1 MAKRK
6 KATDIIPV
14 VSEYDKLIE
23 EILQLELKLAALAEE
38 IDDLENHVCVELR
51 AEYDQKVGNLEY
63 QARAYQFEIARL
75 KRAIELL
82 QAAIN
87 RQEAAKYEDVQKRVE
102 AEYKEYEEDLHKKAE
117 DMKRD
122 SEYAK
127 RRAKKDRENEKKA
140 EEEWKARGDGTG
152 KGTSADGKKDGNSNK
167 DSEAEKDCAEKKSKE
182 NKSEE
187 NKSEE
192 SKKIGSEKAD
202 ESKAEGEKTESEG
215 IGSDRVNETPAQ
227 ELKRL
232 YRYIM
237 KKLHPDA
244 NPDATEAEMEMLR
257 KAQKA
262 YSEGNLETL
271 RDIADQVDDTEI
283 TEKYSDTPEDII
295 KLCEL
300 RAKLAEK
307 VEILIIHIDEIK
319 NSFPYNEKDFLADE
333 EAVARRQE
341 ELAEYNKACADK
353 IIELQEKLLELSK
366 IADANQ
372 KEAEK
377 RKRKKSS

>member
-1 MAKRK
+1 MGNVS
-6 KATDIIPV
+6 DSSGIIPV
-14 VSEYDKLIE
+14 VSEYDKLIK
-23 EILQLELKLAALAEE
+23 EILELELKLAALAEE
-38 IDDLENHVCVELR
+38 IDDLENHICVELR
-51 AEYDQKVGNLEY
+51 AEYDQKVGHLEY

-102 AEYKEYEEDLHKKAE
+102 AEYKEYEEELHKKAE
-117 DMKRD
+117 DMQRD

-127 RRAKKDRENEKKA
+127 RRARKDQENEEKA
-140 EEEWKARGDGTG
+140 EEERKARSEGSGKETSAGGKNNDS
-152 KGTSADGKKDGNSNK
+152 KGTSEADK
-167 DSEAEKDCAEKKSKE
+167 ESKE
-182 NKSEE
+182 NK
-187 NKSEE
+187 KR
-192 SKKIGSEKAD
+192 SEKAD
-202 ESKAEGEKTESEG
+202 DSASEREKAESEG
-215 IGSDRVNETPAQ
+215 LGSEKVNETPAQ

-244 NPDATEAEMEMLR
+244 NPDATESEMELLR

-262 YSEGNLETL
+262 YSEGDLDTL
-271 RDIADQVDDTEI
+271 RDIADQLDDTEI
-283 TEKYSDTPEDII
+283 TEKYNDTPEDII
-295 KLCEL
+295 KLREL

-307 VEILIIHIDEIK
+307 VEILIAHIDEIK

-333 EAVARRQE
+333 EAVAKRQE

-353 IIELQEKLLELSK
+353 IIELQEKILELSK
-366 IADANQ
+366 IAEENQ

>member
-1 MAKRK
+1 
-6 KATDIIPV
+6 
-14 VSEYDKLIE
+14 
-23 EILQLELKLAALAEE
+23 
-38 IDDLENHVCVELR
+38 
-51 AEYDQKVGNLEY
+51 
-63 QARAYQFEIARL
+63 
-75 KRAIELL
+75 
-82 QAAIN
+82 
-87 RQEAAKYEDVQKRVE
+87 
-102 AEYKEYEEDLHKKAE
+102 
-117 DMKRD
+117 MKRD

-127 RRAKKDRENEKKA
+127 RRAKKDQENEKKA
-140 EEEWKARGDGTG
+140 EEERKARGDGSG
-152 KGTSADGKKDGNSNK
+152 KGTSADGKKDGDSKK
-167 DSEAEKDCAEKKSKE
+167 DSEAEKESEEKK
-182 NKSEE
+182 NKD
-187 NKSEE
+187 NKD
-192 SKKIGSEKAD
+192 KTDSEKAD
-202 ESKAEGEKTESEG
+202 ESKAEGEKAESEG
-215 IGSDRVNETPAQ
+215 LGADRVNETPAQ

-244 NPDATEAEMEMLR
+244 NPDATEAEMELLR

-262 YSEGNLETL
+262 YSEGDLETL
-271 RDIADQVDDTEI
+271 REIADQLDDTEI

-295 KLCEL
+295 KLREL

-307 VEILIIHIDEIK
+307 VEILIIHIEEIK

-333 EAVARRQE
+333 EAVAKRQE

-366 IADANQ
+366 VAEENQ

>member
-1 MAKRK
+1 MGTVSESA
-6 KATDIIPV
+6 DIIPV

-23 EILQLELKLAALAEE
+23 EILELELKLAALAEE

-127 RRAKKDRENEKKA
+127 RRAKKDQENEKKA
-140 EEEWKARGDGTG
+140 EEERKARGEGSG
-152 KGTSADGKKDGNSNK
+152 KGASADGKKDGDSKKDSDAEKESEEKKDEDNK
-167 DSEAEKDCAEKKSKE
+167 DKTDSK
-182 NKSEE
+182 
-187 NKSEE
+187 
-192 SKKIGSEKAD
+192 KAD
-202 ESKAEGEKTESEG
+202 ESKAEREKAESEG
-215 IGSDRVNETPAQ
+215 LGADRVNETPAQ

-244 NPDATEAEMEMLR
+244 NPDATEAEMELLR

-262 YSEGNLETL
+262 YSEGDLETL
-271 RDIADQVDDTEI
+271 REIADQLDDTEI

-295 KLCEL
+295 KLREL

-333 EAVARRQE
+333 EAVAKRQE
-341 ELAEYNKACADK
+341 ELVEYNRACADK

-366 IADANQ
+366 VAEENQ

>member
-1 MAKRK
+1 MARK
-6 KATDIIPV
+6 MKSAEIIPV
-14 VSEYDKLIE
+14 VSEYDKLVE
-23 EILQLELKLAALAEE
+23 EILELELKLAALAEE

-63 QARAYQFEIARL
+63 QAQAYRLEIARL

-87 RQEAAKYEDVQKRVE
+87 RQEAAKYEDVQKRIE
-102 AEYKEYEEDLHKKAE
+102 EEYKEYEEDLHKKAE

-127 RRAKKDRENEKKA
+127 RRAKKDQENEEKA
-140 EEEWKARGDGTG
+140 EEERRAGRDSSK
-152 KGTSADGKKDGNSNK
+152 KKGKKSDKNESEEGK
-167 DSEAEKDCAEKKSKE
+167 AKEEEPPKEDSEEKSNDSSTDGDRA
-182 NKSEE
+182 
-187 NKSEE
+187 
-192 SKKIGSEKAD
+192 
-202 ESKAEGEKTESEG
+202 ESEG
-215 IGSDRVNETPAQ
+215 LGAERVNETPKQ

-232 YRYIM
+232 YRYIV

-244 NPDATEAEMEMLR
+244 NPDATEKEMELLR

-262 YSEGNLETL
+262 YSEGDLETL
-271 RDIADQVDDTEI
+271 REIADQLDDTEL
-283 TEKYSDTPEDII
+283 TEKYSDTPEDLI
-295 KLCEL
+295 KLREL

-307 VEILIIHIDEIK
+307 VEVLMEHIEEIK

-333 EAVARRQE
+333 EAVAKRQDE
-341 ELAEYNKACADK
+341 IAEFNRVCADK
-353 IIELQEKLLELSK
+353 IIELQKKILELSE
-366 IADANQ
+366 IAEKNQ

-377 RKRKKSS
+377 RKRKKS

>member
-1 MAKRK
+1 MGTVSESA
-6 KATDIIPV
+6 DIIPV

-23 EILQLELKLAALAEE
+23 EILELELKLAALAEE

-51 AEYDQKVGNLEY
+51 AEYDQMVGNLEY

-82 QAAIN
+82 QAATN

-140 EEEWKARGDGTG
+140 EEERKARGDGSG
-152 KGTSADGKKDGNSNK
+152 KGTSADGKKDSDSKKDFEDEKESEEKKDEDNK
-167 DSEAEKDCAEKKSKE
+167 DKTD
-182 NKSEE
+182 
-187 NKSEE
+187 
-192 SKKIGSEKAD
+192 SEKAD
-202 ESKAEGEKTESEG
+202 ESKANGEKAESEG
-215 IGSDRVNETPAQ
+215 LGADRVNETPAQ

-244 NPDATEAEMEMLR
+244 NPDATEAEMELLR

-262 YSEGNLETL
+262 YSEGDLETL
-271 RDIADQVDDTEI
+271 REIADQLDDTEI

-295 KLCEL
+295 KLREL

-333 EAVARRQE
+333 EAVAKRQE

-366 IADANQ
+366 VAEENQ

>member
-1 MAKRK
+1 MG
-6 KATDIIPV
+6 TLSESSEIIPV

-23 EILQLELKLAALAEE
+23 EILELELKLAALAEE

-63 QARAYQFEIARL
+63 QARAYQIEIARL

-87 RQEAAKYEDVQKRVE
+87 RQEAAKYEDVQKRIE
-102 AEYKEYEEDLHKKAE
+102 AEYKEYEEELHKKAE

-127 RRAKKDRENEKKA
+127 RRAKKDQENEKKA
-140 EEEWKARGDGTG
+140 EEERKAGKKNRAG
-152 KGTSADGKKDGNSNK
+152 KGKSADSKKADSKDDSGSEEKHDGENKAKKDQN
-167 DSEAEKDCAEKKSKE
+167 DSESS
-182 NKSEE
+182 NNSETDRE
-187 NKSEE
+187 Q
-192 SKKIGSEKAD
+192 A
-202 ESKAEGEKTESEG
+202 ESEG
-215 IGSDRVNETPAQ
+215 IGAERVNETPAQ

-244 NPDATEAEMEMLR
+244 NPDATEAEMELLR

-262 YSEGNLETL
+262 YAEGDLDTL
-271 RDIADQVDDTEI
+271 RDIAEQIDDTEI
-283 TEKYSDTPEDII
+283 TEKYSDTPEDIM
-295 KLCEL
+295 KLREL

-307 VEILIIHIDEIK
+307 VEILIAHIDEIK
-319 NSFPYNEKDFLADE
+319 NSFPYNEKDFLSDE

-353 IIELQEKLLELSK
+353 IIELQNKILELSK
-366 IADANQ
+366 VADANQ
-372 KEAEK
+372 KEEAK
-377 RKRKKSS
+377 HKRKKSS

>member
-1 MAKRK
+1 MGTVSENA
-6 KATDIIPV
+6 DIIPV
-14 VSEYDKLIE
+14 VSEYVKLIE
-23 EILQLELKLAALAEE
+23 EILELELKLAALAEE

-127 RRAKKDRENEKKA
+127 RRANKDQENEKEA
-140 EEEWKARGDGTG
+140 EEERKARGDGSG
-152 KGTSADGKKDGNSNK
+152 KGSSADGKKDGDSKK
-167 DSEAEKDCAEKKSKE
+167 DSEAEKESKEKKDE
-182 NKSEE
+182 DNKDKT
-187 NKSEE
+187 N
-192 SKKIGSEKAD
+192 SEKAD
-202 ESKAEGEKTESEG
+202 ETKANGEKAESEG
-215 IGSDRVNETPAQ
+215 LGADRVNETPAQ

-244 NPDATEAEMEMLR
+244 NPDATEAEMELLR
-257 KAQKA
+257 KGQKA
-262 YSEGNLETL
+262 YSEGDLETL
-271 RDIADQVDDTEI
+271 REIADQLDDTEI

-295 KLCEL
+295 KLREL

-307 VEILIIHIDEIK
+307 VEILIIHIEEIK
-319 NSFPYNEKDFLADE
+319 NSFPYNEKDFLANE
-333 EAVARRQE
+333 EAVAKRQE

-366 IADANQ
+366 VAEENQ

>member
-1 MAKRK
+1 MGNVSESA
-6 KATDIIPV
+6 DIIPV

-23 EILQLELKLAALAEE
+23 EILELELKLAALAEE

-127 RRAKKDRENEKKA
+127 RRAKKDQENEKKA
-140 EEEWKARGDGTG
+140 EEERKARGDGSG
-152 KGTSADGKKDGNSNK
+152 KGTSADGKKDGDSKK
-167 DSEAEKDCAEKKSKE
+167 DSESER
-182 NKSEE
+182 KSEE
-187 NKSEE
+187 
-192 SKKIGSEKAD
+192 KKDEGDKDKTDSEKAD
-202 ESKAEGEKTESEG
+202 ESKAEGEKVESEG
-215 IGSDRVNETPAQ
+215 LGPDRVNETPAQ

-244 NPDATEAEMEMLR
+244 NPDATETEMELLR

-262 YSEGNLETL
+262 YSEGDLETL
-271 RDIADQVDDTEI
+271 REIADQLDDTEI

-295 KLCEL
+295 KLREL

-307 VEILIIHIDEIK
+307 VEILIIHIEEIK
-319 NSFPYNEKDFLADE
+319 NSFPYNEKDFLANE
-333 EAVARRQE
+333 EAVAKRQE

-366 IADANQ
+366 VAEENQ
-372 KEAEK
+372 KEADK

>member
-1 MAKRK
+1 MGTVSESA
-6 KATDIIPV
+6 DIIPV

-23 EILQLELKLAALAEE
+23 EILELELKLAALAEE

-127 RRAKKDRENEKKA
+127 RRAKKDQENEKKA
-140 EEEWKARGDGTG
+140 EEERKARGDGSG
-152 KGTSADGKKDGNSNK
+152 KSTSADDKKDGDSKK
-167 DSEAEKDCAEKKSKE
+167 DSEAEKESAEKK
-182 NKSEE
+182 NKD
-187 NKSEE
+187 NKD
-192 SKKIGSEKAD
+192 KTDSEKAD
-202 ESKAEGEKTESEG
+202 GSKTEGEKAESEG
-215 IGSDRVNETPAQ
+215 LGADRVNETPAQ

-244 NPDATEAEMEMLR
+244 NPDATEAEMELLR

-262 YSEGNLETL
+262 YSEGDLETL
-271 RDIADQVDDTEI
+271 REIADQLDDTEI

-295 KLCEL
+295 KLREL

-307 VEILIIHIDEIK
+307 VEILIIHIEEIK

-333 EAVARRQE
+333 EAVAKRQE

-366 IADANQ
+366 VAEENQ

>member
-1 MAKRK
+1 MK
-6 KATDIIPV
+6 KGADNAGIVPV
-14 VSEYDKLIE
+14 ISEYDKLIE
-23 EILQLELKLAALAEE
+23 EILELELKLAALAEE

-127 RRAKKDRENEKKA
+127 RRAKKDKENEKRA
-140 EEEWKARGDGTG
+140 EEERKAKGDGRG
-152 KGTSADGKKDGNSNK
+152 KDASADGKKED
-167 DSEAEKDCAEKKSKE
+167 DSKKNTEAEKD
-182 NKSEE
+182 
-187 NKSEE
+187 
-192 SKKIGSEKAD
+192 
-202 ESKAEGEKTESEG
+202 ESEG
-215 IGSDRVNETPAQ
+215 LGPDRVNETPAQ

-232 YRYIM
+232 YRSIM

-244 NPDATEAEMEMLR
+244 NPDATEAEMELLR

-262 YSEGNLETL
+262 YSEGDLETL
-271 RDIADQVDDTEI
+271 RDIADQIDDTEI

-295 KLCEL
+295 KLREL

-341 ELAEYNKACADK
+341 ELAEFNKACADK
-353 IIELQEKLLELSK
+353 IIELQEKVLELSK
-366 IADANQ
+366 VAEENQ

>member
-87 RQEAAKYEDVQKRVE
+87 RQEVAKYEDVQKRVE

-140 EEEWKARGDGTG
+140 EVLYHLMDAGKELFGVVKGGDI
-152 KGTSADGKKDGNSNK
+152 
-167 DSEAEKDCAEKKSKE
+167 AEKL
-182 NKSEE
+182 
-187 NKSEE
+187 
-192 SKKIGSEKAD
+192 D
-202 ESKAEGEKTESEG
+202 EDDPW
-215 IGSDRVNETPAQ
+215 IQ
-227 ELKRL
+227 I
-232 YRYIM
+232 YIDVYM
-237 KKLHPDA
+237 
-244 NPDATEAEMEMLR
+244 
-257 KAQKA
+257 
-262 YSEGNLETL
+262 
-271 RDIADQVDDTEI
+271 RD
-283 TEKYSDTPEDII
+283 
-295 KLCEL
+295 
-300 RAKLAEK
+300 
-307 VEILIIHIDEIK
+307 
-319 NSFPYNEKDFLADE
+319 
-333 EAVARRQE
+333 
-341 ELAEYNKACADK
+341 
-353 IIELQEKLLELSK
+353 
-366 IADANQ
+366 
-372 KEAEK
+372 
-377 RKRKKSS
+377 

>member
-1 MAKRK
+1 MGTGSESA
-6 KATDIIPV
+6 DIIPV

-23 EILQLELKLAALAEE
+23 EILELELKLAALAEE

-127 RRAKKDRENEKKA
+127 RRAKKDQENEKKA
-140 EEEWKARGDGTG
+140 EEERKAGGKKGAG
-152 KGTSADGKKDGNSNK
+152 KGKSA
-167 DSEAEKDCAEKKSKE
+167 
-182 NKSEE
+182 
-187 NKSEE
+187 E
-192 SKKIGSEKAD
+192 SKKTD
-202 ESKAEGEKTESEG
+202 SKDDSNTDREQAESEG
-215 IGSDRVNETPAQ
+215 FGVEKVNETPAQ

-244 NPDATEAEMEMLR
+244 NPDATEAEMELLG

-262 YSEGNLETL
+262 YAEGDLETL
-271 RDIADQVDDTEI
+271 RDIAEQIDDTEI
-283 TEKYSDTPEDII
+283 TEKYSDTPEDIL
-295 KLCEL
+295 KLREL

-307 VEILIIHIDEIK
+307 VEILIAHIDEIK

-353 IIELQEKLLELSK
+353 IIELQNKILELSK
-366 IADANQ
+366 VADANQ
-372 KEAEK
+372 KEEAK

>member
-1 MAKRK
+1 MGTVGESAG
-6 KATDIIPV
+6 IIPV
-14 VSEYDKLIE
+14 VSEYDKLIG
-23 EILQLELKLAALAEE
+23 EILELELKLAALAEE

-87 RQEAAKYEDVQKRVE
+87 KQEAAKYEDVQKRIE
-102 AEYKEYEEDLHKKAE
+102 AEYKEFEEELHKKAE

-127 RRAKKDRENEKKA
+127 RRAKKDQENEKKA
-140 EEEWKARGDGTG
+140 EEERKARGDRSG
-152 KGTSADGKKDGNSNK
+152 KGASADGKQDDYSKK
-167 DSEAEKDCAEKKSKE
+167 DSKAEKE
-182 NKSEE
+182 SEE
-187 NKSEE
+187 KRAEDNKG
-192 SKKIGSEKAD
+192 KIGSDKADSETTD
-202 ESKAEGEKTESEG
+202 ESKTEGEKGESEG
-215 IGSDRVNETPAQ
+215 FGPDRVNETPAQ

-244 NPDATEAEMEMLR
+244 NPDATEAEMELLR

-262 YSEGNLETL
+262 YAEGDLETL
-271 RDIADQVDDTEI
+271 REIADQIDDTEI

-295 KLCEL
+295 KLREL

-307 VEILIIHIDEIK
+307 LEILITHIDDIK

-333 EAVARRQE
+333 EAVAKRQE

-353 IIELQEKLLELSK
+353 IVELQEKILELSK
-366 IADANQ
+366 VAEENQ

-377 RKRKKSS
+377 RKKKKSS

>member
-1 MAKRK
+1 MEKNANN
-6 KATDIIPV
+6 AGIVPV

-23 EILQLELKLAALAEE
+23 EILELELKLAALAEE

-87 RQEAAKYEDVQKRVE
+87 RQEAAKYEDIQKRIE
-102 AEYKEYEEDLHKKAE
+102 TEYKEYEEDLHKKAE

-127 RRAKKDRENEKKA
+127 RRAKKDKENEKKA
-140 EEEWKARGDGTG
+140 EEERKARSDKNE
-152 KGTSADGKKDGNSNK
+152 KGTTPNGKKGGNSKKDTKAEK
-167 DSEAEKDCAEKKSKE
+167 DSEEKKDE
-182 NKSEE
+182 D
-187 NKSEE
+187 
-192 SKKIGSEKAD
+192 KKDNIGSEKTD
-202 ESKAEGEKTESEG
+202 KSDTEGEKAESEG
-215 IGSDRVNETPAQ
+215 LGPDRVNETPAQ

-232 YRYIM
+232 YRSIM

-244 NPDATEAEMEMLR
+244 NPDATEAELELLR

-262 YSEGNLETL
+262 YSEGDLETL
-271 RDIADQVDDTEI
+271 RDIADQIDDTEI
-283 TEKYSDTPEDII
+283 TEQYSDTPEDII
-295 KLCEL
+295 KLREL

-319 NSFPYNEKDFLADE
+319 NSFPYNEKEFLDDE

-341 ELAEYNKACADK
+341 ELAEFNKACADK
-353 IIELQEKLLELSK
+353 IIELQEKVLELSK
-366 IADANQ
+366 VAEENQ

>member
-1 MAKRK
+1 MGTVSESA
-6 KATDIIPV
+6 DIIPV

-23 EILQLELKLAALAEE
+23 EILELELKLAALAEE

-127 RRAKKDRENEKKA
+127 RRAKKDQENEKKA
-140 EEEWKARGDGTG
+140 EEERKARGDGSG
-152 KGTSADGKKDGNSNK
+152 KGTSADGKKAGDSNK
-167 DSEAEKDCAEKKSKE
+167 DSEAEKESEEKKD
-182 NKSEE
+182 EE
-187 NKSEE
+187 NKDKSD
-192 SKKIGSEKAD
+192 SEKAD
-202 ESKAEGEKTESEG
+202 ESKAEGEKAESEG
-215 IGSDRVNETPAQ
+215 LGPDRVNETPAQ

-244 NPDATEAEMEMLR
+244 NPDATEAEMELLR

-262 YSEGNLETL
+262 YSEGDLETL
-271 RDIADQVDDTEI
+271 REIADQLDDTEI

-295 KLCEL
+295 KLREL

-307 VEILIIHIDEIK
+307 VEILISHIEEIK

-333 EAVARRQE
+333 EAVSKRQE
-341 ELAEYNKACADK
+341 ELAEYNKSCADK

-366 IADANQ
+366 VAEENQ
-372 KEAEK
+372 REAEK

>member
-1 MAKRK
+1 ME
-6 KATDIIPV
+6 TVSESSDIIPV

-23 EILQLELKLAALAEE
+23 EILELELKLAALAEE
-38 IDDLENHVCVELR
+38 IDDLENHICVELR

-127 RRAKKDRENEKKA
+127 RRAQKDQENEKKA
-140 EEEWKARGDGTG
+140 EEERKARGDGSG
-152 KGTSADGKKDGNSNK
+152 KSTSSDGKKNGDSKK
-167 DSEAEKDCAEKKSKE
+167 DAQAEKNSEGKKDE
-182 NKSEE
+182 NKTE
-187 NKSEE
+187 
-192 SKKIGSEKAD
+192 SEKAD
-202 ESKAEGEKTESEG
+202 GEKSESEG
-215 IGSDRVNETPAQ
+215 LGPDRVNETPAQ

-232 YRYIM
+232 YRHIM

-244 NPDATEAEMEMLR
+244 NPDATEAEMELLR

-262 YSEGNLETL
+262 YSEADLDTL
-271 RDIADQVDDTEI
+271 RDIADQLDDTEI
-283 TEKYSDTPEDII
+283 TEKYIDTPEDIL
-295 KLCEL
+295 KLREL
-300 RAKLAEK
+300 KAKLAEK
-307 VEILIIHIDEIK
+307 VEILIAHIDEIK

-333 EAVARRQE
+333 EAVAKRQE

-353 IIELQEKLLELSK
+353 IIELQEKLLEMSK
-366 IADANQ
+366 VAEENQ

>member
-1 MAKRK
+1 MG
-6 KATDIIPV
+6 TVSEGSEIIPV

-23 EILQLELKLAALAEE
+23 EILELELKLAALAEE

-75 KRAIELL
+75 RRAIELL

-127 RRAKKDRENEKKA
+127 RRARKDRENEEKA
-140 EEEWKARGDGTG
+140 EEERKTKGEGKA
-152 KGTSADGKKDGNSNK
+152 
-167 DSEAEKDCAEKKSKE
+167 KE
-182 NKSEE
+182 ERKAKEDRKSEE
-187 NKSEE
+187 ERKDKEE
-192 SKKIGSEKAD
+192 REAEADGEKA
-202 ESKAEGEKTESEG
+202 ESEG
-215 IGSDRVNETPAQ
+215 LGPDRVNETPAQ

-244 NPDATEAEMEMLR
+244 NPDATDAEMELLR
-257 KAQKA
+257 KAQEA
-262 YSEGNLETL
+262 YSEGDLEAL
-271 RDIADQVDDTEI
+271 RDIVDQLDDTEI
-283 TEKYSDTPEDII
+283 TEKYSDTPEDLL
-295 KLCEL
+295 KLREL
-300 RAKLAEK
+300 RDKLAEK
-307 VEILIIHIDEIK
+307 VEILLAHIDEIK

-333 EAVARRQE
+333 EAVAKRQE
-341 ELAEYNKACADK
+341 ELEEYNKACADK
-353 IIELQEKLLELSK
+353 IIELQEKILELSK
-366 IADANQ
+366 VAEENQ

-377 RKRKKSS
+377 RKRRKSS

>member
-1 MAKRK
+1 MG
-6 KATDIIPV
+6 TVSDSSEIIPV
-14 VSEYDKLIE
+14 ISEYDRLIE
-23 EILQLELKLAALAEE
+23 EILELELKLAALAEE

-63 QARAYQFEIARL
+63 QARAYQIEIARL

-87 RQEAAKYEDVQKRVE
+87 RQEAAKYEDVQKRIE
-102 AEYKEYEEDLHKKAE
+102 AEYKEYEDELHKKAE

-127 RRAKKDRENEKKA
+127 RRAKKDQENEKKA
-140 EEEWKARGDGTG
+140 EEERRTEKKNGAG
-152 KGTSADGKKDGNSNK
+152 KEKSADSKKTDAEDGAGAEDASGKKHDDENK
-167 DSEAEKDCAEKKSKE
+167 DKDDQKESEQSNDF
-182 NKSEE
+182 
-187 NKSEE
+187 
-192 SKKIGSEKAD
+192 
-202 ESKAEGEKTESEG
+202 KTDREQAESEG
-215 IGSDRVNETPAQ
+215 FGAERVNETPAQ
-227 ELKRL
+227 EQKRL

-244 NPDATEAEMEMLR
+244 NPDATEAEMELLR

-262 YSEGNLETL
+262 YAEGDLETL
-271 RDIADQVDDTEI
+271 RDIAEQIDDTEI
-283 TEKYSDTPEDII
+283 TEKYSDTPEDLI
-295 KLCEL
+295 KLREL

-307 VEILIIHIDEIK
+307 VEILIAHIDEIK

-353 IIELQEKLLELSK
+353 IIELQNKILELSK
-366 IADANQ
+366 VADANQ
-372 KEAEK
+372 KEEEK

>member
-1 MAKRK
+1 MG
-6 KATDIIPV
+6 TLSESSEIIPV

-23 EILQLELKLAALAEE
+23 EILELELKLAALAEE

-63 QARAYQFEIARL
+63 QARAYQIEIARL

-87 RQEAAKYEDVQKRVE
+87 RQEAAKYEDVQKRIE
-102 AEYKEYEEDLHKKAE
+102 AEYKEYEEELHKKAE

-127 RRAKKDRENEKKA
+127 RRAKKDQENEKKA
-140 EEEWKARGDGTG
+140 EEERKAGKKNRAG
-152 KGTSADGKKDGNSNK
+152 KGKSADSKKADSKDDSGSEEKHDGENKAKKDQN
-167 DSEAEKDCAEKKSKE
+167 DSESS
-182 NKSEE
+182 NNSETDRE
-187 NKSEE
+187 Q
-192 SKKIGSEKAD
+192 A
-202 ESKAEGEKTESEG
+202 ESEG
-215 IGSDRVNETPAQ
+215 FGAERVNETPAQ

-244 NPDATEAEMEMLR
+244 NPDATEAEMELLR

-262 YSEGNLETL
+262 YAEGDLDTL
-271 RDIADQVDDTEI
+271 RDIAEQIDDTEI
-283 TEKYSDTPEDII
+283 TEKYSDTPEDIM
-295 KLCEL
+295 KLREL

-307 VEILIIHIDEIK
+307 VEILIAHIDEIK
-319 NSFPYNEKDFLADE
+319 NSFPYNEKDFLSDE

-353 IIELQEKLLELSK
+353 IIELQNKILELSK
-366 IADANQ
+366 VADANQ
-372 KEAEK
+372 KEEAK
-377 RKRKKSS
+377 HKRKKSS

>member
-1 MAKRK
+1 MGTVSESA
-6 KATDIIPV
+6 DIIPV

-23 EILQLELKLAALAEE
+23 EILELELKLAALAEE

-140 EEEWKARGDGTG
+140 EEERKARGDGSG
-152 KGTSADGKKDGNSNK
+152 KGTSADGKKDSDSKKDFEDEKESEEKKAEDNK
-167 DSEAEKDCAEKKSKE
+167 DKTD
-182 NKSEE
+182 
-187 NKSEE
+187 
-192 SKKIGSEKAD
+192 SEKAD
-202 ESKAEGEKTESEG
+202 ESKANGEKAESEG
-215 IGSDRVNETPAQ
+215 LGADRVNETPAQ

-244 NPDATEAEMEMLR
+244 NPDATEAEMELLR

-262 YSEGNLETL
+262 YSEGDLETL
-271 RDIADQVDDTEI
+271 REIADQLDDTEI

-295 KLCEL
+295 KLREL

-333 EAVARRQE
+333 EAVAKRQE

-366 IADANQ
+366 VAEENQ

>member
-1 MAKRK
+1 MGKN
-6 KATDIIPV
+6 TDNAGIVPV
-14 VSEYDKLIE
+14 ISEYDKLIE
-23 EILQLELKLAALAEE
+23 EILELELKLAALAEE

-127 RRAKKDRENEKKA
+127 RRAKKDQENEKKA
-140 EEEWKARGDGTG
+140 EEERKARGDGSG
-152 KGTSADGKKDGNSNK
+152 KGTSADGKKDGDSKK
-167 DSEAEKDCAEKKSKE
+167 DSEDEKESEEKKDE
-182 NKSEE
+182 DNKD
-187 NKSEE
+187 KSD
-192 SKKIGSEKAD
+192 SEKAD
-202 ESKAEGEKTESEG
+202 ESKANGEKAESEG
-215 IGSDRVNETPAQ
+215 LGADRVNETPAQ

-244 NPDATEAEMEMLR
+244 NPDATEAEMELLR

-262 YSEGNLETL
+262 YSEGDLETL
-271 RDIADQVDDTEI
+271 REIADQLDDTEI

-295 KLCEL
+295 KLREL
-300 RAKLAEK
+300 RGKLAEK
-307 VEILIIHIDEIK
+307 VEILIIHIEEIK

-333 EAVARRQE
+333 EAVAKRQE
-341 ELAEYNKACADK
+341 ELADYNKACADK

-366 IADANQ
+366 VAEENQ